1 MGKLN
6 LKIISGQ
13 LPDMI
18 YLVNGKRITD
28 KRNKFGN
35 IEEIVENNNDFN
47 EIEMVSFREINGK
60 CWFFL
65 EIILYFISI
74 FGIFDVKKEKKGK
87 SLKFKMKVQNSDNVD
102 LKLIFNPFENG
113 KEALRVE
120 SNGTYQIIENSYFI
134 DEKIVKKLKTL
145 KITKILIFILLVVL
159 IFVIL

>member
-13 LPDMI
+13 LPDTI
-18 YLVNGKRITD
+18 CLVNGKRITD

-35 IEEIVENNNDFN
+35 IEETIENNNDFN

-134 DEKIVKKLKTL
+134 GEKIVKRLKTL
-145 KITKILIFILLVVL
+145 KITKIMIFILFVVL